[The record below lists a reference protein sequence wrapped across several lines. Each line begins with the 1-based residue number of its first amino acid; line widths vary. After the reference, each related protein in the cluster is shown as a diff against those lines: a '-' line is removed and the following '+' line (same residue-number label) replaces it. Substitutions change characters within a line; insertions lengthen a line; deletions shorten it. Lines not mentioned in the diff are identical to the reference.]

1 MGLYALSII
10 AAITATGLLGLVAIA
25 LTEARA
31 ARRIMKLLER
41 ENDDR

>member
-10 AAITATGLLGLVAIA
+10 AAITATGLLGVVTIA
-25 LTEARA
+25 FMQARIA
-31 ARRIMKLLER
+31 KRIMKLLER